1 MSWEWAWPSY
11 PRRAAASA
19 WQPPS
24 SFWAPRGA
32 GAYWKK
38 EKEKHTYVQPA
49 VSEPEWKCL
58 GCNEGN
64 WTSRATCRNCKAPKG
79 AGAGSTRHRAENLSM
94 LEALQNVVDNLG
106 DNPLLIE
113 IKQKLMEDVKKLE
126 KKTTDNR
133 SLAKQLFTLEA
144 WVEREEKR
152 IFAAEEQL
160 EEDNKSLAERKVDL
174 QTEMA
179 KLVSLKEAIIKES
192 EFKDT
197 DPDPDE
203 EMILETDTSEMLYKE
218 LDIRRKMAAKKDD
231 KGVSFSTKRMK
242 EMEKEADGFQ
252 LKIASAKRAKIC
264 KEAKKTPTS
273 ATAATAGST

>member
-1 MSWEWAWPSY
+1 
-11 PRRAAASA
+11 
-19 WQPPS
+19 
-24 SFWAPRGA
+24 
-32 GAYWKK
+32 
-38 EKEKHTYVQPA
+38 
-49 VSEPEWKCL
+49 
-58 GCNEGN
+58 
-64 WTSRATCRNCKAPKG
+64 
-79 AGAGSTRHRAENLSM
+79 M
-94 LEALQNVVDNLG
+94 LEALQKVVDNLG

-160 EEDNKSLAERKVDL
+160 EEDKKSLAERKLDL

-197 DPDPDE
+197 DPDPNDE
-203 EMILETDTSEMLYKE
+203 EMILETDTSEML
-218 LDIRRKMAAKKDD
+218 
-231 KGVSFSTKRMK
+231 
-242 EMEKEADGFQ
+242 
-252 LKIASAKRAKIC
+252 
-264 KEAKKTPTS
+264 
-273 ATAATAGST
+273 